1 MFCENS
7 NVKRQNFFLDQRDIV
22 LRLISGYQPL
32 RISWLSPRRGI
43 KWYGMSCDRHMIKR
57 CRTLPVYDNGRGF
70 ENTFCLVYQ
79 IKFSNLKIHV
89 SNIALIQNFRGDQG
103 PPNFEQL
110 FGPKKFKILKILRT
124 VRELIVQTLIADS
137 FFEWTFDI
145 ASFLELENR
154 IKWIGYEIWIFHPSV
169 WFGSFNWHFLTFCLK
184 CLNSWKY

>member
-1 MFCENS
+1 MI
-7 NVKRQNFFLDQRDIV
+7 VTAPGHQMIRDV
-22 LRLISGYQPL
+22 M
-32 RISWLSPRRGI
+32 WRG
-43 KWYGMSCDRHMIKR
+43 HVIKR

-110 FGPKKFKILKILRT
+110 FGPKNLFFRLCLN
-124 VRELIVQTLIADS
+124 LIDDS